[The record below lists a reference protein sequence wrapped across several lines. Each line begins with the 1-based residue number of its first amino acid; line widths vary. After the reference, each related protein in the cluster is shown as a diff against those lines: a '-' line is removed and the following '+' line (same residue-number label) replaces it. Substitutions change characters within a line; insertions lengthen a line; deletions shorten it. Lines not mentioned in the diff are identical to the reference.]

1 MLSKVKWPGLDEQPD
16 NRPDI
21 SGSESS
27 GIQSYSEEESN
38 VGSDL
43 NHSLDDISSEDEDE
57 DNSRLVGRKNTD
69 EVDTRVKQSL
79 KSSKC
84 SFSRK
89 RWRKTMDLLHTSTPV
104 QNKAVESEVRN
115 IG

>member
-38 VGSDL
+38 VGSD
-43 NHSLDDISSEDEDE
+43 SLDDISSEYEDE
-57 DNSRLVGRKNTD
+57 DVSRLVGRKQTE
-69 EVDTRVKQSL
+69 EVDTRMKRSL